1 MDLRVGFLAAL
12 VVLLG
17 GVGTLVVLPLLQYL
31 LAAALLAF
39 VLFPLHDALAHR
51 TVSIRE
57 TSITITPRLSAVVVT
72 IFGLFATV
80 LPLLVLSLVVL
91 QTVLSF
97 VEDFDEMAITEVV
110 HGALDELGFDESAI
124 TDLETYLSAET
135 EGFLDRSVEL
145 ALQELLGLLNTSFQ
159 VALGLLVLVFLLY
172 YFLVDGRR
180 LVGWIGS
187 VAPIRDDVRKE
198 LIGEIEDVTWAVLMS
213 HVLVAFAEGI
223 LGGIGLYLLDVPN
236 AAFWTI
242 IMIVVSFLP
251 AIGIW
256 LVWAPVV
263 GYLFLMGEPLS
274 AVLLLAYGITVL
286 SVVDNYLRAVLVDMG
301 SGVHPGTVLVGVI
314 GGLYLFGFLGLLLGP
329 VLLAM
334 FKAVVE
340 VFSEVYDASDNP
352 SEEILSP

>member
-1 MDLRVGFLAAL
+1 MAFLL
-12 VVLLG
+12 VLLG
-17 GVGTLVVLPLLQYL
+17 GIGALVVLPLLQYL
-31 LAAALLAF
+31 FAAALLAF
-39 VLFPLHDALAHR
+39 VLFPLHDALARR
-51 TVSIRE
+51 TVTVRGL
-57 TSITITPRLSAVVVT
+57 TLTITPRISAAVVTV
-72 IFGLFATV
+72 FGLVATV
-80 LPLLVLSLVVL
+80 LPLFVLTLVVL

-97 VEDFDEMAITEVV
+97 IEDFDEVAVTEVV
-110 HGALDELGFDESAI
+110 LDALYELGLDDTAI
-124 TDLETYLSAET
+124 AELETYFSGEID
-135 EGFLDRSVEL
+135 GFLERSVEL
-145 ALQELLGLLNTSFQ
+145 ALQEMVGLLNTSFQ

-187 VAPIRDDVRKE
+187 VAPIRDDVREE
-198 LIGEIEDVTWAVLMS
+198 LVGEIQDVTWAVLMS
-213 HVLVAFAEGI
+213 HVLVALAEGI

-263 GYLFLMGEPLS
+263 GYLFLIGEPVS
-274 AVLLLAYGITVL
+274 AALLLVYGVTVL
-286 SVVDNYLRAVLVDMG
+286 SVVDNYLRAILVDMG

-329 VLLAM
+329 VFLAT

-340 VFSEVYDASDNP
+340 VFSEVYDVNDDP
-352 SEEILSP
+352 SEDVSSP

>member
-1 MDLRVGFLAAL
+1 MNIRVGFMAFLL
-12 VVLLG
+12 VLLG
-17 GVGTLVVLPLLQYL
+17 GIGALVVLPLLQYL
-31 LAAALLAF
+31 FAAALLAF
-39 VLFPLHDALAHR
+39 VLFPLHDALARR
-51 TVSIRE
+51 TVTVRGL
-57 TSITITPRLSAVVVT
+57 TLTITPRISAAVVTV
-72 IFGLFATV
+72 FGLVATV
-80 LPLLVLSLVVL
+80 LPLFVLTLVVL

-97 VEDFDEMAITEVV
+97 IEDFDEVAVTEVV
-110 HGALDELGFDESAI
+110 LDALYELGLDDTAI
-124 TDLETYLSAET
+124 AELETYFSGEID
-135 EGFLDRSVEL
+135 GFLERSVEL
-145 ALQELLGLLNTSFQ
+145 ALQEMVGLLNTSFQ

-187 VAPIRDDVRKE
+187 VAPIRDDVREE
-198 LIGEIEDVTWAVLMS
+198 LVGEIQDVTWAVLMS
-213 HVLVAFAEGI
+213 HVLVALAEGI

-263 GYLFLMGEPLS
+263 GYLFLIGEPVS
-274 AVLLLAYGITVL
+274 AALLLVYGVTVL
-286 SVVDNYLRAVLVDMG
+286 SVVDNYLRAILVDMG

-329 VLLAM
+329 VFLAT

-340 VFSEVYDASDNP
+340 VFSEVYDVNDDP
-352 SEEILSP
+352 SEDVSSP